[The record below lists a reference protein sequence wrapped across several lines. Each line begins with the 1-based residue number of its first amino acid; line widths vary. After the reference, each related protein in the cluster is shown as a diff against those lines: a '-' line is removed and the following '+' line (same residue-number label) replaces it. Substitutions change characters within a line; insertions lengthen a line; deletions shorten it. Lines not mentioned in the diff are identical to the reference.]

1 MATDLLSLALIAEPG
16 SYDAD
21 IAVGSTQRFG
31 VPLGFGGPHAAFL
44 AAKENFKRKMPGR
57 IIGLSKDADDNLAF
71 RMALQTREQHIRR
84 DKATSNICTA
94 QVLLSVI
101 AGMYAVYHGP
111 DGIYQIA
118 KTIHE
123 KTKNLASSLKEN
135 GFDIKHD
142 QFFDTIR
149 FGVNGKNINFEKL
162 KANLRIYENGDI
174 GISVD
179 ETTSQNDIN
188 ELLQFFECGGDPKND
203 YALEETRSSNYLTH
217 EVFNSYH
224 SETKMM
230 RYLKKLSLIHI

>member
-1 MATDLLSLALIAEPG
+1 
-16 SYDAD
+16 
-21 IAVGSTQRFG
+21 
-31 VPLGFGGPHAAFL
+31 
-44 AAKENFKRKMPGR
+44 
-57 IIGLSKDADDNLAF
+57 
-71 RMALQTREQHIRR
+71 MALQSREHHIRR
-84 DKATSNICTA
+84 DKATSIICTA

-203 YALEETRSSNYLTH
+203 YALEETRSS
-217 EVFNSYH
+217 
-224 SETKMM
+224 
-230 RYLKKLSLIHI
+230 LSLIHI